1 MVNIERNA
9 LVLYGPD
16 KMYDLVRDVRRYP
29 EFLSWCSGSKVLEES
44 DEHQIASLRL
54 KVAGMETAFIT
65 RNEMVPNE
73 RLEMHLQDG
82 PFTQLEGAW
91 SFAPLGDV
99 GCKVTLSMAFEFN
112 QRWLA
117 AAFSQGFI
125 RVADRLVDDFCRRAD
140 QVYTQARAQV

>member
-16 KMYDLVRDVRRYP
+16 KMYDLVRDVIRYP
-29 EFLSWCSGSKVLEES
+29 EFLSWCTGSRVLEES
-44 DEHQIASLRL
+44 HSHQIASLRL

-65 RNEMVPNE
+65 QNHLVENES
-73 RLEMHLQDG
+73 LQMQLRDG
-82 PFTQLEGAW
+82 PFTTLEGGW
-91 SFAPLGDV
+91 HFAPLGDV
-99 GCKVTLSMAFEFN
+99 GCKITLKMNFEFK

-117 AAFSQGFI
+117 AAFSQGFT

-140 QVYTQARAQV
+140 QLYTMSVS